1 MIKPLKTN
9 KDNVHFEEDLLS
21 NTVFTPEEL
30 IKQVSSGIVEVY
42 ADDGQYV
49 ALMPKYDYDIY
60 NRIFDN
66 TVESDA
72 LDLYLNQRDN
82 LQKQYPG
89 STIQGI
95 IGYVLSQ
102 RIPPQY

>member
-9 KDNVHFEEDLLS
+9 KDSVHFEEDLLA

-60 NRIFDN
+60 NRILDN

-72 LDLYLNQRDN
+72 LDLYLNKREE
-82 LQKQYPG
+82 LQKIYPG
-89 STIQGI
+89 SSIQSI
-95 IGYVLSQ
+95 IGYVLTQ
-102 RIPPQY
+102 KIPPQF